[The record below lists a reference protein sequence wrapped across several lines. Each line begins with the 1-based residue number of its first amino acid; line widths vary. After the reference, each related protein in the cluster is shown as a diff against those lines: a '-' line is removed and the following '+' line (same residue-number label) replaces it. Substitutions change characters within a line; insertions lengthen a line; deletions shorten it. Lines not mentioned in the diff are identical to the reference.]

1 VRLAVSRCLS
11 ACRRWL
17 LGSSSPRWGVAP
29 SSRSAYRRTSPD
41 PNGVVMSRMYKIRS
55 GRVPPLPRGRWCA
68 PDRRLSSGRH
78 PPLSSGQ
85 SLRPRCHIPSA
96 GVTFTRR
103 HRGFTCVH
111 PSPQD
116 DRMQSRSRE
125 ARSLPA
131 GLLLARCPRM
141 EREPLRLGTPG
152 FAPRS
157 YPQST
162 PGRGRRQALAHWP
175 EYYTYGINR
184 TSKRCLLLHS
194 CTLMSHVVAGG
205 LHHHPLDTK
214 INQMIGQLGQRP
226 SHRRMGGHL
235 LQSFLRVRAGG
246 DAHTAHHLGSCR
258 YPGPR
263 PWR

>member
-141 EREPLRLGTPG
+141 EREPLRLGPRASHPVVTRRARRGGGGDRPSRTGPSTTPTASTEPPNG
-152 FAPRS
+152 ASYFTHAPS
-157 YPQST
+157 C
-162 PGRGRRQALAHWP
+162 
-175 EYYTYGINR
+175 R
-184 TSKRCLLLHS
+184 TSDS
-194 CTLMSHVVAGG
+194 SGA
-205 LHHHPLDTK
+205 
-214 INQMIGQLGQRP
+214 
-226 SHRRMGGHL
+226 S
-235 LQSFLRVRAGG
+235 
-246 DAHTAHHLGSCR
+246 
-258 YPGPR
+258 PR
-263 PWR
+263 GAL